1 MKTPT
6 SANQNPLIFGIKG
19 ILITTLL
26 ITISLGT
33 ASAEKKSRNFFA
45 PKGIIVTAPTVQ
57 KDGTHRIPIKF
68 KTAII
73 HSAQWMSKVHSSVVG
88 KEIHITADFR
98 LAGGSSLVGR
108 KKTYPGYIE
117 PKGVAAGTYELKYLD
132 PNGNLHDI
140 GPVTLP

>member
-6 SANQNPLIFGIKG
+6 PANQNPLISGIKG

-45 PKGIIVTAPTVQ
+45 PKGVTVAAPTVE

-73 HSAQWMSKVHSSVVG
+73 HSAQWIDKVHSSVVG
-88 KEIHITADFR
+88 KEIRITSDFR
-98 LAGGSSLVGR
+98 TGGKSR
-108 KKTYPGYIE
+108 YPGYIE

-132 PNGNLHDI
+132 PNGKLHDI